1 MIKKIKTNLL
11 ITLIFFGIAQQV
23 VIADSIDFEKMF
35 YQYYKKN
42 VGAVIVLELKNLMR
56 VFY

>member
-11 ITLIFFGIAQQV
+11 ITLIFYGIAQQV
-23 VIADSIDFEKMF
+23 VIAGSIDFEKMF

-42 VGAVIVLELKNLMR
+42 VGLS
-56 VFY
+56 

>member
-23 VIADSIDFEKMF
+23 VIADSIDFEK
-35 YQYYKKN
+35 N
-42 VGAVIVLELKNLMR
+42 VLPILQEKCWSCHSSR
-56 VFY
+56 IKRT